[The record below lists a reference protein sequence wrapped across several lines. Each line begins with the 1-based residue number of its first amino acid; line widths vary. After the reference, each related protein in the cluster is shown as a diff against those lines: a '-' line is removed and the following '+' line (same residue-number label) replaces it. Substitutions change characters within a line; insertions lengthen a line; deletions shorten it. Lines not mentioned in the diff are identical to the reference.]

1 MVGPAGAMQDGRGH
15 RLTDHTADV
24 VVEAWGPTRAAC
36 LEEVVAGCC
45 AIYAGPATPTAR
57 VPLRVVVAAPEEL
70 VPSVLEEIIFAL
82 DTLDRIPIGAEIAG
96 ESPTSAHGWIEL
108 GDRQVVDIV
117 GPAPKAVART
127 GAVLVPTDTGWRCR
141 VMVDV

>member
-1 MVGPAGAMQDGRGH
+1 MPDGRGY

-24 VVEAWGPTRAAC
+24 VVEAWGPTRTAC

-45 AIYAGPATPTAR
+45 AIFAGPATPTAR
-57 VPLRVVVAAPEEL
+57 VPLRVVAAVPEEL
-70 VPSVLEEIIFAL
+70 VPSLLEEVIFAL
-82 DTLDRIPIGAEIAG
+82 DTLDRVPIGAVISA

-108 GDRQVVDIV
+108 GDREVVDIV
-117 GPAPKAVART
+117 GPAPKAVSRT
-127 GAVLVPTDTGWRCR
+127 GAALVPTGTGWRCR

>member
-1 MVGPAGAMQDGRGH
+1 MPDGRGH

-24 VVEAWGPTRAAC
+24 VLEAWGPTRTAC

-45 AIYAGPATPTAR
+45 AIFAAPATPTAR
-57 VPLRVVVAAPEEL
+57 VPLRVVVAVPEEL
-70 VPSVLEEIIFAL
+70 VPSLLEEVIFAL
-82 DTLDRIPIGAEIAG
+82 DTLDRIPIGAEISG

-108 GDRQVVDIV
+108 CNREDVDIV

-127 GAVLVPTDTGWRCR
+127 GAALVPTGAGWGCR
-141 VMVDV
+141 VTVDV